1 MLEYS
6 QDKTTEVFTMN
17 RTQQEYLSKDLL
29 RYGFFKA
36 DITTDEKDGCRRI
49 RVIEYQGKK
58 YFHHMFNGELIE
70 VFEV

>member
-1 MLEYS
+1 
-6 QDKTTEVFTMN
+6 MN
-17 RTQQEYLSKDLL
+17 RVEQENISKELL

-36 DITTDEKDGCRRI
+36 DVSTDEQNGCRRI

-70 VFEV
+70 CYEV